1 MYDFTKLNQDQYFA
15 FKSAFVTKRMFNDV
29 YKVEENPYAMDTILS
44 VLCMIMCNKV
54 PKGVVPFKTDSLATR
69 VRLVMPPRG
78 LEVQDRMIVD
88 ENGVEQKIAKNTNER
103 AVVRILVPKRK
114 MTPSEIDNEGRTST
128 VDGERRTTSA
138 NPDEKKDTEEVK
150 EKADEGV
157 K

>member
-1 MYDFTKLNQDQYFA
+1 
-15 FKSAFVTKRMFNDV
+15 
-29 YKVEENPYAMDTILS
+29 
-44 VLCMIMCNKV
+44 
-54 PKGVVPFKTDSLATR
+54 
-69 VRLVMPPRG
+69 
-78 LEVQDRMIVD
+78 MIVD
-88 ENGVEQKIAKNTNER
+88 ENGVEQKIVKNTNER

-150 EKADEGV
+150 EKVDEEV